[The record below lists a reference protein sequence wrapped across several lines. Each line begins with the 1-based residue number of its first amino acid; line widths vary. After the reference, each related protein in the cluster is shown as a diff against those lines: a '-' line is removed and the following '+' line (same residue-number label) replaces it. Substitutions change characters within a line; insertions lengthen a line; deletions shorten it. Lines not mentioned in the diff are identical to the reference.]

1 MTVPSAGLVLGLIL
15 AGAVDGAAADKD
27 AAPAGKPKLVVKQRE
42 VDLGVIREG
51 AKADAVFLLENHGQA
66 DLIIDKVT
74 TDCGC
79 TRVELGEKEKVIPP
93 GGAQKVV
100 TTFNSQGRPG
110 KQTKTV
116 TVRSND
122 PAEPKAILKLT
133 VEVVTLVRITPP
145 SRNFNIGNVRRGELV
160 AKKVRVL
167 PSDPDQRLEIVSFDV
182 PGGALTFTT
191 EPIVRSNY
199 EGYSLRFRVDEDAP
213 LGELQAIGKLVVKV
227 GDQTET
233 KRINIRGRILGDL
246 TVRPLVV
253 RAALEKASPRGQQLR
268 PVVVASATGK
278 PFEIHQASAGANF
291 DVTVEPGQERTEYS
305 VVLNIAEGA
314 ADGPCGAFLEI
325 LTNSPVQPLIRVP
338 VYVNVAPRLS
348 AKPPLVLLRRD
359 GSADTAGR
367 HVVLQTAKL
376 TEFSILGL
384 TCDRDFMEATTVEK
398 EQPRAGVRVI
408 EVRANE
414 RAATGRHTATVT
426 VRTNVPGAKEFEIPV
441 IVTVP

>member
-1 MTVPSAGLVLGLIL
+1 M
-15 AGAVDGAAADKD
+15 
-27 AAPAGKPKLVVKQRE
+27 
-42 VDLGVIREG
+42 
-51 AKADAVFLLENHGQA
+51 
-66 DLIIDKVT
+66 
-74 TDCGC
+74 
-79 TRVELGEKEKVIPP
+79 
-93 GGAQKVV
+93 
-100 TTFNSQGRPG
+100 
-110 KQTKTV
+110 
-116 TVRSND
+116 
-122 PAEPKAILKLT
+122 
-133 VEVVTLVRITPP
+133 
-145 SRNFNIGNVRRGELV
+145 
-160 AKKVRVL
+160 
-167 PSDPDQRLEIVSFDV
+167 
-182 PGGALTFTT
+182 
-191 EPIVRSNY
+191 
-199 EGYSLRFRVDEDAP
+199 
-213 LGELQAIGKLVVKV
+213 
-227 GDQTET
+227 
-233 KRINIRGRILGDL
+233 
-246 TVRPLVV
+246 
-253 RAALEKASPRGQQLR
+253 R
-268 PVVVASATGK
+268 PVEVASATGK

-314 ADGPCGAFLEI
+314 ADGPCGAFL
-325 LTNSPVQPLIRVP
+325 TNSPVQPLIRVP
-338 VYVNVAPRLS
+338 VYVNVALRLS